1 MYFYFNSFILLCVT
15 NEKLTTKFQNTTY
28 YVHILRIFIISKNNI
43 FLAYLYK
50 TYFIYVKNKMHIT
63 RLQNGR
69 STEDYYKN
77 PTLFPFR
84 QLLTDFG
91 INEETATIMFADKG
105 VFYIVLY
112 IELL

>member
-1 MYFYFNSFILLCVT
+1 
-15 NEKLTTKFQNTTY
+15 
-28 YVHILRIFIISKNNI
+28 
-43 FLAYLYK
+43 
-50 TYFIYVKNKMHIT
+50 MHIT

-112 IELL
+112 IELLQAEFSIIFTCLFTNIVRFILSIDFFIAENYDELNII